1 MAVEP
6 AQLSQYLGTVALA
19 VGGLG
24 AASYGVVDGLKFFP
38 WIDLAGFE
46 RLFGSRRTAG
56 GRHWPTLQRAG
67 LDPLLAALQTA
78 YGADAIDLL
87 KAQYRSGRAKGDLP
101 RTLRQ
106 GVRIGFGVM
115 PPQTIAEAARALGI
129 DEQAAEQAAEAL
141 IVARDQR
148 PPAAGEMPPNA
159 PAPVSGEQRSAL
171 ARLETAID
179 ARIDAALV
187 LAEAQYV
194 TQTKVIAT
202 VVALAIAYGVGYVL
216 GTRPLMSFMVGIAAV
231 PLAPVAKDLATA
243 LQEAVRALKAR

>member
-1 MAVEP
+1 MTVEA
-6 AQLSQYLGTVALA
+6 AQLSEYLGTVALA

-24 AASYGVVDGLKFFP
+24 AASYGVVDGLKLIP

-46 RLFGSRRTAG
+46 RLFGRGAG
-56 GRHWPTLQRAG
+56 GRYWPTLQRAG
-67 LDPLLAALQTA
+67 LDPLLPALQAA
-78 YGADAIDLL
+78 YGADVIELL

-106 GVRIGFGVM
+106 GVRIGFGVT
-115 PPQTIAEAARALGI
+115 PQEAIVEAARALGI
-129 DEQAAEQAAEAL
+129 DAQAAQQAAAAL
-141 IVARDQR
+141 TLARNQR
-148 PPAAGEMPPNA
+148 PPAAGETPPDA

-187 LAEAQYV
+187 LADTQYV
-194 TQTKVIAT
+194 TQAKVIAT
-202 VVALAIAYGVGYVL
+202 GVALAIAYSVGSLL
-216 GTRPLMSFMVGIAAV
+216 GTEPVVSFMVGIAAV
-231 PLAPVAKDLATA
+231 PLAPVAKDLAQA